1 MILSMKMFNG
11 EMTILEKT
19 QRQFVAAE
27 RNEKSCCLDQLPA
40 VIRGCV
46 LNKISLTYD
55 RKLRYV
61 GKRQVLVKTRLGRNA
76 SFVGLKE

>member
-1 MILSMKMFNG
+1 MLQLNGMKN
-11 EMTILEKT
+11 L
-19 QRQFVAAE
+19 AA
-27 RNEKSCCLDQLPA
+27 A

-55 RKLRYV
+55 RKLCYV

-76 SFVGLKE
+76 GFVGLKE